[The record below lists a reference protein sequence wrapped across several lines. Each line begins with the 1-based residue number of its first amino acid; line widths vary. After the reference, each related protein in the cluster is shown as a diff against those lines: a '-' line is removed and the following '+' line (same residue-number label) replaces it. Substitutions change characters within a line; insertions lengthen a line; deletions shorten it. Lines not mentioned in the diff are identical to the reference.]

1 MTRITNLET
10 SNADVWSNLNLK
22 ASLVDPVFTNN
33 VTISGNLTVSGT
45 TTTVDT
51 ENLLVKDPIITVSN
65 AATGVDSGILINR
78 PTNNIFA
85 GFLHD
90 EDEYT
95 LGLTEN
101 SGLDASITIRDDV
114 GFVANVH
121 GNVRANYFF
130 GDGSLLTGVVSS
142 GGGASTLQAV
152 TDLGNVTTNVVQF
165 TNTDTS
171 LVASGDIEA
180 KNIQLNDPSITTTFA
195 SGMLTIDAANKTYGT
210 GSLIALS
217 ENMTALSYSNLIEGS
232 QVIIPITSS
241 GGDYTV
247 SNAFSNVDYHVYPDV
262 ATVTAGNRGLMTVS
276 NLNGNVYM
284 NMLPFQDLP
293 TGTGGGGGGY
303 TTGDLTVSG
312 GLTVTDLDVA
322 VSVTGNVITL
332 DGGNKTFGM
341 GPLLNVNSNLEHLV
355 FSNLIHGS
363 EIKLPMNAFTD
374 FSVENI
380 SNVNRYFF
388 NTVTVSQNN
397 IAIMTVS
404 NIHGSIYA
412 DMKISSQPAIPSNI
426 TKLANLM
433 LNINYDDADYINTS
447 LAGSLSIATNTLTS
461 SSAYAAEGSNS
472 GKKPGAEAT
481 KVVNIQNF
489 TVNTTWTI
497 VFWLYSEIVPDP
509 TTNRFLQ
516 IMTRDSYANTS
527 SSWRMYSYGEEL
539 GLYQGTA
546 GGWVSSG
553 ISLSQIKDKW
563 TLIAVTSDN
572 YLKIKNSDVTVNYY
586 NIPSGFNADGSPTTD
601 SLTFSTT
608 SLFVPPQDTYY
619 DDIRIY
625 NTILTNT
632 ELNSIYSEH
641 FP

>member
-1 MTRITNLET
+1 
-10 SNADVWSNLNLK
+10 
-22 ASLVDPVFTNN
+22 
-33 VTISGNLTVSGT
+33 
-45 TTTVDT
+45 
-51 ENLLVKDPIITVSN
+51 
-65 AATGVDSGILINR
+65 
-78 PTNNIFA
+78 
-85 GFLHD
+85 
-90 EDEYT
+90 
-95 LGLTEN
+95 
-101 SGLDASITIRDDV
+101 
-114 GFVANVH
+114 
-121 GNVRANYFF
+121 
-130 GDGSLLTGVVSS
+130 
-142 GGGASTLQAV
+142 
-152 TDLGNVTTNVVQF
+152 
-165 TNTDTS
+165 
-171 LVASGDIEA
+171 
-180 KNIQLNDPSITTTFA
+180 
-195 SGMLTIDAANKTYGT
+195 TIDAANKTYGT

-293 TGTGGGGGGY
+293 TGTGGGGY

-412 DMKISSQPAIPSNI
+412 DMKISSQPAIPPNI

-472 GKKPGAEAT
+472 GKKPGTDTT

-497 VFWLYSEIVPDP
+497 VFWLYSEIIYDP
-509 TTNRFLQ
+509 TANRFLQ
-516 IMTRDSYANTS
+516 IMSRDSYTS
-527 SSWRMYSYGEEL
+527 SSTSWRMYSYGEEL
-539 GLYQGTA
+539 GIYYSPL
-546 GGWVSSG
+546 GWLSSG

-586 NIPSGFNADGSPTTD
+586 NIPSGFDADGSPTTD

-608 SLFVPPQDTYY
+608 ASYVPPQDTYY